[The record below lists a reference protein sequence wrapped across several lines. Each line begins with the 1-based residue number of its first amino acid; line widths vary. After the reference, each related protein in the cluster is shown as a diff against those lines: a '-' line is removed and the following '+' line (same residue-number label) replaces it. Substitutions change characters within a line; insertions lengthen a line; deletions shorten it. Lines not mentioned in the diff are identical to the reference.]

1 MFLLHCPACG
11 QRELRSVHALSSFA
25 NTDHG
30 IELSM
35 SCSRCGASVHTLT
48 GARALRTE
56 VRADVLAEPAAAD
69 PAVADAPDAP
79 VAATTAA

>member
-1 MFLLHCPACG
+1 MFLLECPACG

-30 IELSM
+30 IELTM
-35 SCSRCGASVHTLT
+35 GCTRCGASVHTLT
-48 GARALRTE
+48 GARALRPE
-56 VRADVLAEPAAAD
+56 VRAEPAPAA
-69 PAVADAPDAP
+69 PAVADSSDAP

>member
-1 MFLLHCPACG
+1 MFLLHCPSCG

-30 IELSM
+30 IELTM

-56 VRADVLAEPAAAD
+56 VRSEPA
-69 PAVADAPDAP
+69 PAVADASNASNAPDAP